1 MGRVYSHAKK
11 PSCQATIIGVPRIGS
26 TKRSKKNAMKSKI
39 RKTPL
44 LGAIAL
50 TTALATGLTTALI
63 TGLRTAQAAPT
74 IITTGQGRGADL
86 NIRGGDVHHG
96 NNFGDHNV
104 IRVRNTADLGNA
116 RKTYLRFDLAT
127 LPSPAQKATSAA
139 IALQIAPAEG
149 HSPPNK
155 IWTFNVFGLKD
166 GIPDENWSENEVSWD
181 NAPAN
186 DTASSLK
193 LTEDAAPLGTFTLT
207 GTGVAGKFVYFSSPQ
222 FLKFLQGDT
231 NGKVTLIITRQE
243 AGEEP
248 DNDVLHIFASK
259 ENANNAPPA
268 LAVAFNGEALPVS
281 VAPPAGP
288 AAPQAKPTT
297 YAPNEP
303 LPAGAPAA
311 SEINAFWEADKK
323 QMPPMG
329 AVLFM
334 GSSSIR
340 MWDTLAKDFPE
351 IPVVNRGFGGSQIF
365 ESTLYADRIAFPY
378 KPKII
383 ILCAGTNDLAYGGKN
398 PQQVLQDFKDFVAK
412 IQTGLPDTRIVYISI
427 NPTVARWNQE
437 ADILETNHLIEK
449 WIFESNSPTQKL
461 NFINSHAQVLT
472 ADGKPQ
478 PKLLREDGLHFNAE
492 GYKLWTSILKP
503 RILALAALDGVTRLD
518 APVVQ

>member
-1 MGRVYSHAKK
+1 MGREYSQDKK
-11 PSCQATIIGVPRIGS
+11 PSRQAMIIRVPRIGS
-26 TKRSKKNAMKSKI
+26 TKRSRKNDMKSKT
-39 RKTPL
+39 RKTSL

-50 TTALATGLTTALI
+50 TAALM
-63 TGLRTAQAAPT
+63 TAQAAPT

-127 LPSPAQKATSAA
+127 LPSPAQKATGAA
-139 IALQIAPAEG
+139 LALQIAPAEG
-149 HSPPNK
+149 HSPPDK
-155 IWTFNVFGLKD
+155 IWTFNVSGLKD
-166 GIPDENWSENEVSWD
+166 GIPGENWSERTVSWD

-186 DTASSLK
+186 DTVSPLD
-193 LTEDAAPLGTFTLT
+193 LTDDAAPLGTFTIT
-207 GTGVAGKFVYFSSPQ
+207 GTGIAGKSVSFSSPQ
-222 FLKFLQGDT
+222 LLKFLQGDT

-243 AGEEP
+243 AGEGP
-248 DNDVLHIFASK
+248 DNDVMHIFASK
-259 ENANNAPPA
+259 ENANYAPPS
-268 LAVAFNGEALPVS
+268 LAVAFNEEALPVAG
-281 VAPPAGP
+281 APQAAP
-288 AAPQAKPTT
+288 AAPQAKPQAQAGPQTTPTT
-297 YAPNEP
+297 YPPTEP
-303 LPAGAPAA
+303 LPANAPSA

-323 QMPPMG
+323 QMPPSG

-351 IPVVNRGFGGSQIF
+351 IPVINRGFGGSQIF
-365 ESTLYADRIAFPY
+365 ESALYADRIAFPY

-383 ILCAGTNDLAYGGKN
+383 ILCAGTNDLAYGNKN
-398 PQQVLQDFKDFVAK
+398 PQQVLQEFKDFVAK
-412 IQTGLPDTRIVYISI
+412 IHAGLPDTRIVYISI

-449 WIFESNSPTQKL
+449 WIFENNSPTQKL

-472 ADGKPQ
+472 ADGNPQ
-478 PKLLREDGLHFNAE
+478 PKLLRDDGLHFNAE

-518 APVVQ
+518 AQATQ